1 MQYVNLGKAGVKVS
15 RICLGMMSYGSR
27 EWREWVLGEN
37 EARPIVQRAA
47 ELGINFYDTA
57 NVYSLGASEEVTGK
71 LLKEV
76 FPGRDEYVVATKVHG
91 PMGKKPNQQGLSRK
105 HIFES
110 MDASLRRLKLDYVDL
125 FQIHRWDDA
134 TPIEETMAALH
145 DLVKAGKTRY
155 IGASSMY
162 AWQFAKA
169 LYTADLNSWTRFVTM
184 QNQYNL
190 IYREE
195 EREMIPLCLDQQIGI
210 IPWSPLARGFVMG
223 NRTRDKKGDTAR
235 ARTDE
240 FAYKLYYHE
249 RDFAIADRVG
259 EVAARLSL
267 SRAKIAMAW
276 VLNKP
281 GITCPILGATKLQHL
296 EDAVAAVDIKLS
308 ADDMKALEEL
318 YQPKPVAGI

>member
-1 MQYVNLGKAGVKVS
+1 MQYVKLGKAGVKVS

-76 FPGRDEYVVATKVHG
+76 FAGRDEYVVATKVHG

-105 HIFES
+105 HIMES

-125 FQIHRWDDA
+125 FQIHRWDDT

-145 DLVKAGKTRY
+145 DVVKAGKTRY

-162 AWQFAKA
+162 AWQFVKA
-169 LYTADLNSWTRFVTM
+169 LYTADLNGLTRFATM

-195 EREMIPLCLDQQIGI
+195 EREMIPLCLDQGIGI

-223 NRTRDKKGDTAR
+223 NRTRDKKGATAR

-240 FAYKLYYHE
+240 FAYKLYYQE
-249 RDFAIADRVG
+249 QDFAIADRVG
-259 EVAARLSL
+259 EAAARLGL

-281 GITCPILGATKLQHL
+281 GITCPILGATKLQHV
-296 EDAVAAVDIKLS
+296 EEAVDAVEITLS
-308 ADDMKALEEL
+308 TDDMKALEEL
-318 YQPKPVAGI
+318 YRPKPVAGF